1 MFKTTGKSGLRRA
14 NSGAGAPQAAHRIAS
29 PNNRFRNGFVQ
40 RPGATPFLPETLE
53 QHSFDSDSNPRVD
66 E

>member
-29 PNNRFRNGFVQ
+29 PNNKFKNGFVHG
-40 RPGATPFLPETLE
+40 PAATPFLPATPQE
-53 QHSFDSDSNPRVD
+53 HSFDSDSSPRVD
-66 E
+66 N